1 MIFLSYSVSKS
12 SLLESLKASSSKEM
26 SSAMD
31 EVQDFSMP
39 NKNKQPQQTKSK
51 LDDML
56 SKLMQRK
63 NCVSK
68 LVIKIC
74 MLIKLW

>member
-63 NCVSK
+63 NCVSN
-68 LVIKIC
+68 L
-74 MLIKLW
+74 

>member
-74 MLIKLW
+74 

>member
-68 LVIKIC
+68 LLIKIC
-74 MLIKLW
+74 

>member
-1 MIFLSYSVSKS
+1 MIFLYYSVSKS

-74 MLIKLW
+74 